1 MLILEQSNKLEGYL
15 KTVCQQIR
23 WKKAHGVISEELENH
38 IIDQKNAFVS
48 EGFTEENAMDKAIE
62 EMGDPIVVGSELD
75 RTHKPKPEWSIISL
89 TGVLLFLGFLIREF
103 IANDV
108 SNAANSTGSNV
119 VITVFGI
126 AVMVIAYFLDYTII
140 GKHPKFIY
148 FGLIAIMISSMVISP
163 GTISISQKYMGQ
175 FFYAKFIM
183 LLFPT
188 AFAGII
194 YSMRNRGYEGI
205 VLSGIYFIFPALL
218 CLQIPSLSSLAM
230 YTITCLIILT
240 YAILK
245 GWFNVK
251 KLKAMLLV
259 YIPTLIT
266 PFIALKFMEQYQIAR
281 LKYALN
287 PSLDPFGA
295 GYIANVTRLIIK
307 NAKLIGYNS
316 YGIDTGNLLPNI
328 NTDFI
333 MTHLIDRLG
342 WISFI
347 LLVMVFLIFIIRA
360 LKLVHNQ
367 KNVLG
372 NLVSISVIAT
382 FIMQVIIY
390 VLNNLGFPLI
400 APLTLPLISY
410 SRTGTILNLFLIGIM
425 LSVFRNSS
433 IYTSKETSNIKGK
446 KTFNF
451 IDGKIIIDLN
461 R

>member
-1 MLILEQSNKLEGYL
+1 
-15 KTVCQQIR
+15 
-23 WKKAHGVISEELENH
+23 
-38 IIDQKNAFVS
+38 
-48 EGFTEENAMDKAIE
+48 
-62 EMGDPIVVGSELD
+62 
-75 RTHKPKPEWSIISL
+75 
-89 TGVLLFLGFLIREF
+89 
-103 IANDV
+103 
-108 SNAANSTGSNV
+108 
-119 VITVFGI
+119 
-126 AVMVIAYFLDYTII
+126 
-140 GKHPKFIY
+140 
-148 FGLIAIMISSMVISP
+148 
-163 GTISISQKYMGQ
+163 
-175 FFYAKFIM
+175 
-183 LLFPT
+183 
-188 AFAGII
+188 
-194 YSMRNRGYEGI
+194 
-205 VLSGIYFIFPALL
+205 
-218 CLQIPSLSSLAM
+218 
-230 YTITCLIILT
+230 
-240 YAILK
+240 
-245 GWFNVK
+245 
-251 KLKAMLLV
+251 
-259 YIPTLIT
+259 
-266 PFIALKFMEQYQIAR
+266 MEQYQIAR

>member
-1 MLILEQSNKLEGYL
+1 MILEQSNKLEGYL

-48 EGFTEENAMDKAIE
+48 KGFTEENAMDKAIE
-62 EMGDPIVVGSELD
+62 EMGDPILVGSELD
-75 RTHKPKPEWSIISL
+75 RTHKPKPEWSIIFL
-89 TGVLLFLGFLIREF
+89 TGVLLFLGFLIREL
-103 IANDV
+103 ISNDV

-119 VITVFGI
+119 FITIFGI
-126 AVMVIAYFLDYTII
+126 ASMVIAYFLDYTII
-140 GKHPKFIY
+140 GKHPKLIY
-148 FGLIAIMISSMVISP
+148 FGLMAIMISSMVTFPS
-163 GTISISQKYMGQ
+163 TINISQRYMGQ

-194 YSMRNRGYEGI
+194 YSTRNRGYEGI
-205 VLSGIYFIFPALL
+205 VLSGIYCIFPALL

-245 GWFNVK
+245 GWFNVN
-251 KLKAMLLV
+251 KLRAMLVV

-266 PFIALKFMEQYQIAR
+266 SCIALKFMKQYQIAR
-281 LKYALN
+281 LKNALN
-287 PSLDPFGA
+287 PSLDPLGSGFL
-295 GYIANVTRLIIK
+295 ANVTRLIIK
-307 NAKLIGYNS
+307 NAKLIGHNS
-316 YGIDTGNLLPNI
+316 YGIDTDNLLPNL
-328 NTDFI
+328 NTDFLL
-333 MTHLIDRLG
+333 THLIDRLG

-347 LLVMVFLIFIIRA
+347 FLMMVLLIFIVRA

-367 KNVLG
+367 ENVLG
-372 NLVSISVIAT
+372 SLVSVSVIAT

-410 SRTGTILNLFLIGIM
+410 GRTGTTINLFLIGIM
-425 LSVFRNSS
+425 LSVFRNST
-433 IYTSKETSNIKGK
+433 IYSSKETNSITNK

-451 IDGKIIIDLN
+451 VDGKIIIDLN